1 MRAIRT
7 MKMLHAL
14 NMRKRDSGTES
25 DSDTDTRDADADGDG
40 ETAKKSTAMPLQK
53 GPFELDKHL
62 SIFKSDSRFII
73 KRMDLQQGQHVEVSR
88 YSE

>member
-1 MRAIRT
+1 

-14 NMRKRDSGTES
+14 NMSVRDP
-25 DSDTDTRDADADGDG
+25 DTDPADTDLKDEEATD
-40 ETAKKSTAMPLQK
+40 TSLAPPLCK

-73 KRMDLQQGQHVEVSR
+73 KRLDSVQGQHVEVSR
-88 YSE
+88 WVEIILFVVFFVKLL